1 MLAIRTATSTLESI
15 RAHDIE
21 PMKADIQLRETKSN
35 FEELLE
41 RFNVFSGVENIKN
54 FREIYEPKI
63 KEFTEN
69 IEKLYKDNQDVKNC
83 IIQFDTDLSLKSNKS
98 QLLAIEHDFGQ
109 KFLGVEMMS
118 IIDMKLDL
126 VEKTLKY
133 QNSHVYETMESY
145 KDKMNKLIEDLL

>member
-1 MLAIRTATSTLESI
+1 
-15 RAHDIE
+15 
-21 PMKADIQLRETKSN
+21 MKADIQLRETKSN